1 MESERKGTAM
11 TEPQA
16 AHEAEFA
23 QAMSSAMSML
33 VSEFDFLDLAYQL
46 TQSTVSLLD
55 AQAAG
60 AMLEDRTG
68 RLQVVS
74 ASDEDTRVLELFEL
88 QREQGPCYECWR
100 TGKIVVETDIAA
112 GGRWPDFL
120 REARALGFTSAVA
133 VPLRLRGRV
142 VGALNVFWRS
152 QTEPAAWDLAAA
164 QALADVAVVGLVQ
177 QQLTAD
183 SHVLAEQLERALQS
197 RVIIE
202 QAKGV
207 IAVKGDMTVADAFTA
222 LRDYADRTHQS
233 LVAVSRGVVDR
244 TLEWHDS
251 SLRAR

>member
-1 MESERKGTAM
+1 MDQRQ
-11 TEPQA
+11 P

-33 VSEFDFLDLAYQL
+33 VSDYDFLDLAYQL

-68 RLQVVS
+68 RLQVVA
-74 ASDEDTRVLELFEL
+74 ASDEDTRILELFEL

-100 TGKIVVETDIAA
+100 TGTIVTETDIAA

-120 REARALGFTSAVA
+120 HEASSLGFTSAVA

-142 VGALNVFWRS
+142 MGALNVFWR
-152 QTEPAAWDLAAA
+152 TPTHPAAWDLAAA

-183 SHVLAEQLERALQS
+183 SHVLAEQLEHALQS

-207 IAVKGDMTVADAFTA
+207 IAVKGDMTVTDAFTEM
-222 LRDYADRTHQS
+222 RTYAERTHQS
-233 LVAVSRGVVDR
+233 LVTVARAVVDR
-244 TLEWHDS
+244 SLEWRDF
-251 SLRAR
+251 SLHRR